1 MPAIDLSATAKS
13 IQDQFIAAL
22 KGQAPTPDE
31 IALISRTA
39 NRIAQAGVDYVGA
52 TPDQQTAIR
61 QGVNLDL
68 ATLANLGLAH
78 EIQAEVAFRQLA
90 SNVLSEAVAIAIKGL
105 LAAVA

>member
-13 IQDQFIAAL
+13 IQDQFVAAL
-22 KGQAPTPDE
+22 KGQAPSADE

-39 NRIAQAGVDYVGA
+39 QRIAQAGIDYVGA

-68 ATLANLGLAH
+68 ATLANIGEAH
-78 EIQAEVAFRQLA
+78 EIQAETAFRQVA
-90 SNVLSEAVAIAIKGL
+90 SNVISEALAVAVKAL